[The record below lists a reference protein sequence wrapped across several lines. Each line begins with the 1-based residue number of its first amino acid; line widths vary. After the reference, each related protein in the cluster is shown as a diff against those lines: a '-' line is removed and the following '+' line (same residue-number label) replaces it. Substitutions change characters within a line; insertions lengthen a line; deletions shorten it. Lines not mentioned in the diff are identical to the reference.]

1 MDKRSSKMMKRLITF
16 LITCCI
22 GFGIWLGSGSLL
34 SAFALSVDEKT
45 DSPPQTLPEIVVPP
59 SSSIAVV
66 HELKRIPQGFYGILD
81 IDVLKTKLE
90 REPVVLV
97 DVRQPSEYSR
107 GHIPGAINIPLR
119 ELGDNLDRIP
129 GDRPVI
135 LYCSTGYRTGI
146 GVMALHLL
154 GYDNVQGFP
163 PSYEGWKQSKIVE

>member
-1 MDKRSSKMMKRLITF
+1 MKHLMTALIA
-16 LITCCI
+16 CCVSLSL
-22 GFGIWLGSGSLL
+22 WLGTGLGVGSFQVANAQNIAQNPDTL
-34 SAFALSVDEKT
+34 
-45 DSPPQTLPEIVVPP
+45 PQTLPEIVVP
-59 SSSIAVV
+59 SSSPTAVIQ
-66 HELKRIPQGFYGILD
+66 ELKRIPQGFYGIRD

-90 REPVVLV
+90 RESVVLV
-97 DVRQPSEYSR
+97 DVRQPSEYNQ

-163 PSYEGWKQSKIVE
+163 PSYEGWKQRQP